1 LEITNYRSVILM
13 KIYVY
18 HKGLKILAI
27 SKSNKEFPELEIT
40 EINSEVELTN
50 LEVEAKF
57 FEIKGE

>member
-1 LEITNYRSVILM
+1 M

-18 HKGLKILAI
+18 HKGLAIFAI
-27 SKSNKEFPELEIT
+27 SKSNKEFPDLEIT

-50 LEVEAKF
+50 LEIESKF

>member
-1 LEITNYRSVILM
+1 M